1 MIGVSEKAQDRSDLR
16 RKKIE
21 TYNLVRFGLAVLGAM
36 LGIGALGLC
45 VESGP
50 RSRRGET
57 EAVAGGKGQKR
68 ARPTGN
74 DLRFGVG
81 LTKKAA
87 APATAS

>member
-1 MIGVSEKAQDRSDLR
+1 MIRKTPAAQSVIGVSEKAQDRSDLR

-50 RSRRGET
+50 RSRRGGDGSNCE
-57 EAVAGGKGQKR
+57 G
-68 ARPTGN
+68 
-74 DLRFGVG
+74 
-81 LTKKAA
+81 
-87 APATAS
+87 